1 MSESMNT
8 GELVE
13 SVRAVERELHRI
25 EHHVGELVQAAFAVD
40 GNAVAVHNQRA
51 ELARLN
57 AMRAEDAETIR
68 QLRRELE
75 EVRHGDE

>member
-1 MSESMNT
+1 MSETMNT
-8 GELVE
+8 GELIDAVC
-13 SVRAVERELHRI
+13 AVERELRRI
-25 EHHVGELVQAAFAVD
+25 EHRVGELVQAAF
-40 GNAVAVHNQRA
+40 
-51 ELARLN
+51 

>member
-1 MSESMNT
+1 MSETMNT
-8 GELVE
+8 GELIE
-13 SVRAVERELHRI
+13 AVRAVERDLRRIATEVHELSA
-25 EHHVGELVQAAFAVD
+25 AAFAVD
-40 GNAVAVHNQRA
+40 GNAAAVHNQRA

-75 EVRHGDE
+75 EARHGDE

>member
-1 MSESMNT
+1 MSETMNT

-13 SVRAVERELHRI
+13 TIRAIERDLRAMASAVRELSTAAY
-25 EHHVGELVQAAFAVD
+25 ELD
-40 GNAVAVHNQRA
+40 GNAATVHNQRA

-75 EVRHGDE
+75 EARHGDE